1 MEVVVVGERK
11 DRTVVVSGDVD
22 ELGWCF
28 ARCDAHFGSKRQSSL
43 SLAARPP
50 HLRSEDRRA
59 KKWLLEQLTTIS
71 AAAIITVAFYT
82 NNSFH
87 SLPQISPH
95 FHSTSHHHH
104 VPQKIRSEHAGC
116 GQAVLSRDC
125 QNPALRL
132 RLTAICAGRV
142 AKTIRHEDVLGC
154 ARS

>member
-11 DRTVVVSGDVD
+11 DRRVVSGDVD

-28 ARCDAHFGSKRQSSL
+28 ARCDARSL
-43 SLAARPP
+43 WRRELCLLARRPL

-71 AAAIITVAFYT
+71 AATIITVAFYT

-87 SLPQISPH
+87 SLPPTSPH

-104 VPQKIRSEHAGC
+104 VP
-116 GQAVLSRDC
+116 
-125 QNPALRL
+125 
-132 RLTAICAGRV
+132 
-142 AKTIRHEDVLGC
+142 
-154 ARS
+154 